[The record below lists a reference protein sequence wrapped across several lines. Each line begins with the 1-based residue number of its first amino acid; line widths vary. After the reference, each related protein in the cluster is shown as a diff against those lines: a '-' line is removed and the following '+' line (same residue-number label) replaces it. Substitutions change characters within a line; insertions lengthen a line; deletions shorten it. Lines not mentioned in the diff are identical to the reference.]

1 MSTATTAISTAAL
14 AERLADP
21 AHTVIDVRPLAAFN
35 GWPLAGE
42 ARGGHLP
49 GALSLPLP
57 WTRYLDWVEAVET
70 KGLATGRPV
79 TLYGYTG
86 EDARAMAGK
95 LGRLGFGQ
103 VDVYDAFLEAWV
115 ADPGRPLQ
123 RLERYRQLVHP
134 AWLKGR
140 LDGAGG
146 PVVLC
151 HAHFDNPGDY
161 ELGHIPGA
169 LALDTNTLE
178 SPEDWNRRAPAELEA
193 ALLALGIRHDTTV
206 VLYGRY
212 SHPTY
217 EQPEPGQSA
226 GLLAAMRCA
235 LLMLYAGVADVRVLN
250 GGIHSWEEAG
260 YALSTEATRPAPASD
275 FGRAIPAHPEYV
287 VEATDARRLIAAPD
301 GELVSVRSWREFIG
315 EVSGYHYVEKKG
327 RIPGA
332 IFGNCGSD
340 AYHMENYRNLDHTM
354 RAFPE
359 VAALWAEAGITPDK
373 HIAFYCGTGWRASE
387 AFMNA
392 YLMGWPRISIYDE
405 GWYGWSLDPANPIE
419 TGVPE

>member
-14 AERLADP
+14 VERLADP

-42 ARGGHLP
+42 ERGGHLP
-49 GALSLPLP
+49 GAVSLPLQ
-57 WTRYLDWVEAVET
+57 WTRYVDWVEAVEA
-70 KGLATGRPV
+70 KGLDTGRPV

-86 EDARAMAGK
+86 EDARGMAGK
-95 LGRLGFGQ
+95 LGRLGFSQ
-103 VDVYDAFLEAWV
+103 VDVYDGFLDEWV
-115 ADPGRPLQ
+115 ADPELPLQ

-134 AWLKGR
+134 AWLQER
-140 LDGAGG
+140 LDGEGG
-146 PVVLC
+146 PLVLC
-151 HAHFDNPGDY
+151 HAHFDNPPDY
-161 ELGHIPGA
+161 EKGHIPGA
-169 LALDTNTLE
+169 VALDTNTLE
-178 SPEDWNRRAPAELEA
+178 SPEDWNRRSPEELEA
-193 ALLALGIRHDTTV
+193 ALLALGIRHDSTV

-212 SHPTY
+212 SHPTN

-226 GLLAAMRCA
+226 GHLAAMRCA
-235 LLMLYAGVADVRVLN
+235 LLMLYAGVEDVRVLN

-260 YALSTEATRPAPASD
+260 HALSSEATRPVPARD
-275 FGRAIPAHPEYV
+275 FGRQIPAHPEFV
-287 VEATDARRLIAAPD
+287 VDAPDARRLIAAAD

-387 AFMNA
+387 AFMNT

-405 GWYGWSLDPANPIE
+405 GWYGWSSDPANPIE
-419 TGVPE
+419 TGVPD